1 MYEAIKEGHSSDE
14 TVINS
19 SMQVYLFVYSLPE
32 QFFSYP
38 AAVTITGD
46 GAANLNL
53 CLAHNGF

>member
-38 AAVTITGD
+38 AAVTITDD
-46 GAANLNL
+46 GAANLDL
-53 CLAHNGF
+53 YA